1 MMSELWLW
9 RQCDF
14 ILVFMFRQLK
24 TGKETVLLFAKDLK
38 TGLVEIQM
46 YMIFV
51 GSPMC
56 SGNKAADP

>member
-14 ILVFMFRQLK
+14 ILVFMFRQLE
-24 TGKETVLLFAKDLK
+24 TGIAKCIALRQGFKNMLSEDLCFLF
-38 TGLVEIQM
+38 
-46 YMIFV
+46 

-56 SGNKAADP
+56 SGNN

>member
-24 TGKETVLLFAKDLK
+24 TGITNCIAFRQGVKTDLVK
-38 TGLVEIQM
+38 IYEFCWKFNV
-46 YMIFV
+46 FR
-51 GSPMC
+51 
-56 SGNKAADP
+56 